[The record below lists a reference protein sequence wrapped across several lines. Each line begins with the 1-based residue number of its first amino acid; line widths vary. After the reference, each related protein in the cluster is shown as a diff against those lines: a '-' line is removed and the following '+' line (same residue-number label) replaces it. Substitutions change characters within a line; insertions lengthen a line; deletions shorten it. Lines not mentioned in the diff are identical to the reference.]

1 MHVQQ
6 GSTCRRRRCAA
17 DQVGQIAQIP
27 QLYAGLLFRAGIISD
42 IQYAD
47 IPDGKSFG
55 GVPRYYRSTMQG
67 LQRQARL
74 VPFLVRLFSC
84 ACCIANYQ
92 QVYGRAVAA
101 WRQQKVDCAVHF
113 GDVLDGFHPKA
124 QSLSALRTIAAE
136 FDVVGKPHY
145 HMIGNH
151 CLYNLPRQVPM
162 MPHTM

>member
-1 MHVQQ
+1 M
-6 GSTCRRRRCAA
+6 
-17 DQVGQIAQIP
+17 QINDIS

-55 GVPRYYRSTMQG
+55 GIPRYYRSTMQG
-67 LQRQARL
+67 LQRQVRL
-74 VPFLVRLFSC
+74 ALLSRLFSC
-84 ACCIANYQ
+84 AGCVATHQ
-92 QVYGRAVAA
+92 QLYGRAVAA
-101 WRQQKVDCAVHF
+101 WRQQNVDCAIHF

-124 QSLSALRTIAAE
+124 QSLSALRTIVAE

-162 MPHTM
+162 MPQTMHAHSWAYICWA